1 MVIRI
6 RIRIR
11 STAFRPSFSK
21 SYQSVKIS
29 TVWKLQM
36 LTPRFWLWIVFVCR
50 FCPSFGLEPE
60 LLPPPP
66 PPPLDVSLVFSPLS
80 PFPLYFRTILITQ
93 NFPPIY
99 IYRSVGRTGV
109 GKALARI
116 GRVAPVS
123 PTPLLPAPR
132 PRCFV
137 CERHLSS
144 RWVLCTCCL
153 VLLSVFMVVF
163 RGLM

>member
-1 MVIRI
+1 MRNAQFFEAPTIRI
-6 RIRIR
+6 REAQNHGYPD
-11 STAFRPSFSK
+11 SDPDPQHSFQAFFF
-21 SYQSVKIS
+21 KILS
-29 TVWKLQM
+29 ISQNQYRMKITNVNTQI
-36 LTPRFWLWIVFVCR
+36 LTLDR
-50 FCPSFGLEPE
+50 FCMSF
-60 LLPPPP
+60 LPKLRTGPRTSTPA
-66 PPPLDVSLVFSPLS
+66 PPPLEVSLVFSPLS

-132 PRCFV
+132 PRYFV

-144 RWVLCTCCL
+144 R
-153 VLLSVFMVVF
+153 
-163 RGLM
+163 